1 MTTTTN
7 NSIFTVWDAIHE
19 IAIMLE
25 EEGYT
30 STEVR
35 AAADTLRRI
44 KAELWEAE
52 RFTDKDST
60 KILGTSIWSLDH
72 AADEMDRIFGTI
84 LMSDEAEDDIT
95 SDIEWA
101 IEELWTSLPSIAEK
115 HECFDSEDYYENT
128 DTDTD
133 ENDAFMWDE
142 MEPEATHGPLFDGDL
157 GGLLGEFEWQYDTDA
172 IADMITVYDPSTCQT
187 YHKLEDDMPE
197 WEEVDAACMWAP
209 ISENVEHILDWYNLT
224 ADTSILD
231 VDVEKVLDA
240 LTDEN
245 DGELVWKP
253 LSGSQVEDI
262 IYDFA
267 LVTSDNMGTLPADE
281 IEDDHLDEMW
291 EVLSWA
297 DVTPLWIEA
306 DNEEETLGKIWFAM
320 TTDHETSPVWK
331 PITRSQVA
339 EIVDDV
345 LG

>member
-1 MTTTTN
+1 MTYETETTKTMTN
-7 NSIFTVWDAIHE
+7 RDLAEAI
-19 IAIMLE
+19 
-25 EEGYT
+25 
-30 STEVR
+30 V
-35 AAADTLRRI
+35 D
-44 KAELWEAE
+44 
-52 RFTDKDST
+52 
-60 KILGTSIWSLDH
+60 
-72 AADEMDRIFGTI
+72 DRIARGQFSEYDRDWLVERELRETRESLVSGFN
-84 LMSDEAEDDIT
+84 
-95 SDIEWA
+95 A
-101 IEELWTSLPSIAEK
+101 IERW
-115 HECFDSEDYYENT
+115 DY
-128 DTDTD
+128 TDTD
-133 ENDAFMWDE
+133 EADDFMWDE

-240 LTDEN
+240 LTDEK

-253 LSGSQVEDI
+253 LAGIQVEDI
-262 IYDFA
+262 IYDLA
-267 LVTSDNMGTLPADE
+267 LVTSDNMGTMPADE

-297 DVTPLWIEA
+297 DVTPLWIES
-306 DNEEETLGKIWFAM
+306 DDEEETLGKIWFAM
-320 TTDHETSPVWK
+320 TTDHETFPVWK